1 MSDGEG
7 SDIHE
12 LLEEVISQLST
23 PFVTEISRDLDTA
36 IKDMIGRLKLEYAVT
51 TFHTLLA
58 LSANK
63 SLMAFASSHKKLFI
77 ATYNNTIS
85 TSKKIKSKH

>member
-36 IKDMIGRLKLEYAVT
+36 MKDMIGRLKLEYAVT

-58 LSANK
+58 LAANK
-63 SLMAFASSHKKLFI
+63 SLMAFASS
-77 ATYNNTIS
+77 
-85 TSKKIKSKH
+85 IKSYLLQHTITL